1 MINVQCEV
9 NAMQAGKQSYD
20 VEHKAILKF
29 KNRTQPIILLQFA
42 LTVLVNNHLETHR

>member
-20 VEHKAILKF
+20 VEHKIDLILKMEH
-29 KNRTQPIILLQFA
+29 NYHDCL
-42 LTVLVNNHLETHR
+42 